1 MGNNCKT
8 IPFSLERTLVN
19 DACRIG
25 RKIPVIT
32 SLWEVDVTDIRIDIR
47 KFRRTHKSQISLTAY
62 FLKAFVKT
70 VEENKHIHACK
81 SWQNKLCVFEDI
93 DVFFP
98 VELNNKTVESKIIR
112 SANKKSILELEQ
124 EILKEKQ
131 KTTVSI
137 PLIRKLFLK
146 YYPQFLRDLYYRF
159 IFNRPVYR
167 KDLLGTVFFSSP
179 SFLGDTNASNTKVT
193 SIPIPIHT
201 IAILLGTKY
210 NKVVK
215 INGEFVERE
224 FVAITTQADHS
235 IVDGVELGRFISK
248 FKSNIQNYIKEL

>member
-1 MGNNCKT
+1 MGNNYKT

-47 KFRRTHKSQISLTAY
+47 KLRRTHKSQISLTTY
-62 FLKAFVKT
+62 LLKAFVKT
-70 VEENKHIHACK
+70 VDEKKDIQACK
-81 SWQNKLCVFEDI
+81 SWTNKLFVFDDI

-98 VELNNKTVESKIIR
+98 VELKNKTVESKIIR
-112 SANKKSILELEQ
+112 SANNKSILELEQ

-131 KTTVSI
+131 KTKVSI
-137 PLIRKLFLK
+137 PLIRKVFLK

-159 IFNRPVYR
+159 IFNRPMYR
-167 KDLLGTVFFSSP
+167 KDLIGTVFFSSP
-179 SFLGDTNASNTKVT
+179 SFLGGEIASNTKVT
-193 SIPIPIHT
+193 GIPIPLHSISVL
-201 IAILLGTKY
+201 IGTKY
-210 NKVVK
+210 NKLIKV
-215 INGEFVERE
+215 NGEFVEKE
-224 FVAITTQADHS
+224 FLAITTQVDHS
-235 IVDGVELGRFISK
+235 IVDGVELARFINK